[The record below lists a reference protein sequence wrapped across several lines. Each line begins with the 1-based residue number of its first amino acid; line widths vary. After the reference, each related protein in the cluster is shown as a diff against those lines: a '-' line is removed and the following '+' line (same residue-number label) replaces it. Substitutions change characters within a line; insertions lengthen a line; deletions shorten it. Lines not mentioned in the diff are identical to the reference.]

1 MAPQAT
7 LLVLA
12 TTTTAVFGAGIAVEF
27 APSLTDHAVLQR
39 GDLGAAVYG
48 VVHLTHHAS
57 GGVGESASAGLV
69 QIDVTVNNDGTGK
82 SYTIAGAN
90 TVVQAVNASYSRW
103 KARLH
108 PGAASDGSHTI
119 TVTASSSTPPPPATT
134 TLLASKPSSST
145 SSSTATIR
153 DVVFGECWF
162 CSGQSNAWLPMHF
175 SLSRNRTYDAVLLE
189 GTFGRYFCLFLKAKM
204 QRECLTGYSAALL
217 ARGDGSWS
225 TPSVSSRGRQ
235 QVALLVLTCAAIPV
249 VPLAC

>member
-145 SSSTATIR
+145 SSSASTATIR

-162 CSGQSNAWLPMHF
+162 CSGQCNAWLPMHF

-204 QRECLTGYSAALL
+204 QREC
-217 ARGDGSWS
+217 
-225 TPSVSSRGRQ
+225 
-235 QVALLVLTCAAIPV
+235 
-249 VPLAC
+249 